1 MDVCLL
7 ERFVRQKCVGLIIRP
22 EVSHRVWRV
31 WVKSSIKRR
40 PGPLG
45 VVAQWGEN
53 VFRIKI
59 LFVLYECVYFLIF
72 IDKEWLGVFEKS
84 MVRTEG
90 KILGPKRGEITG
102 QRRRLNKD
110 EAQYVYCWTI
120 IWLIRWLNEEE
131 CDRRVMC
138 HVWRKK
144 SAHRVLVEKPEGKR
158 PLGRPWCKE
167 DHRWRAIVNAVMNF
181 LVSLDKENL
190 LISWGT
196 ISLLWWV
203 KCILI
208 FIAKNCE
215 NTIHYIC

>member
-1 MDVCLL
+1 
-7 ERFVRQKCVGLIIRP
+7 
-22 EVSHRVWRV
+22 
-31 WVKSSIKRR
+31 VKSSIKRR

-110 EAQYVYCWTI
+110 EAQYVYC
-120 IWLIRWLNEEE
+120 
-131 CDRRVMC
+131 
-138 HVWRKK
+138 
-144 SAHRVLVEKPEGKR
+144 
-158 PLGRPWCKE
+158 
-167 DHRWRAIVNAVMNF
+167 
-181 LVSLDKENL
+181 
-190 LISWGT
+190 
-196 ISLLWWV
+196 
-203 KCILI
+203 
-208 FIAKNCE
+208 
-215 NTIHYIC
+215 